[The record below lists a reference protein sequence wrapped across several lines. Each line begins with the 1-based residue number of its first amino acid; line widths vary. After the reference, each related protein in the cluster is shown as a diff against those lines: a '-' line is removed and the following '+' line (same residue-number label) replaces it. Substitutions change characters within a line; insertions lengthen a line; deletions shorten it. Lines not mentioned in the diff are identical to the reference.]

1 MPWTI
6 PQAAW
11 SLVKGILK
19 AVPWWVWIAILVAL
33 AFFVYGE
40 RRYAAGQAER
50 QALWD
55 AATAEQ
61 EGRIRELQ
69 AEIDATTAKIE
80 VRTVERVKTI
90 HEKGDTII
98 RRIPQ
103 LVPVGSCDL
112 PVGWRVLHDEAS
124 GHEVPDST
132 ASAD

>member
-1 MPWTI
+1 MIWLGV
-6 PQAAW
+6 AW
-11 SLVKGILK
+11 KFIVGVAK
-19 AVPWWVWIAILVAL
+19 AIPWWGWFVAGCL
-33 AFFVYGE
+33 FASFLYGE
-40 RRYAAGQAER
+40 SRYSAGQAER

-61 EGRIRELQ
+61 EQRIRELQ
-69 AEIDATTAKIE
+69 TKVDTATASVE
-80 VRTVERVKTI
+80 VRTIEKVRTV

-112 PVGWRVLHDEAS
+112 PVGFRRVHDDAS
-124 GHEVPDST
+124 RNEVSDAT